1 MQYKPQK
8 CNAGEVCKGAPSGAP
23 WIPGHDD
30 ERKQSRAQD
39 VRGTLVKHA
48 LLTVR
53 GRPVGF
59 WTSDQG
65 EFWRMLRPGDYMVV
79 ASAPGYLPA
88 SARFTVAEG
97 QRWAPPVVITLH
109 FAPRSFPVL
118 QIAVPTM
125 TYRSKNKTNDNQ
137 RFPPEG
143 ASKTALPS
151 TSTKVATNRQLCLI
165 LLLLLYLFLSTPI
178 CSPAAVCIDSVFP
191 CGLPY
196 LANVDPLRTNAP
208 SVQWKATQLEINEN

>member
-1 MQYKPQK
+1 MMSKG
-8 CNAGEVCKGAPSGAP
+8 NA
-23 WIPGHDD
+23 
-30 ERKQSRAQD
+30 SRAQD
-39 VRGTLVKHA
+39 VRGVLVKHA

-97 QRWAPPVVITLH
+97 QRWAPPVVLTLH
-109 FAPRSFPVL
+109 LAPRSFPVL
-118 QIAVPTM
+118 QIAAPTM
-125 TYRSKNKTNDNQ
+125 TYRSKNKTGDNQ

-151 TSTKVATNRQLCLI
+151 ASTKVVTNWELCLV
-165 LLLLLYLFLSTPI
+165 LLLLSLLHLSTPI
-178 CSPAAVCIDSVFP
+178 CSPVAVCPGTVFP
-191 CGLPY
+191 RGLPY
-196 LANVDPLRTNAP
+196 LANVDPLRANAP
-208 SVQWKATQLEINEN
+208 SVN